1 MPSYSYTAINDA
13 GIKKKGIL
21 SADSEREARKLVKD
35 LKLTPLKI
43 SESKNLD
50 KTLRIKNKD
59 IVLMT
64 RQLATLLE
72 ASTPIVDS
80 IDITARQTKNKNL
93 IQILYNLKEDLVQ
106 GKRLGNS
113 MKKFPGIFSDT
124 YVSMVSA
131 GDSSGNLET
140 VFSKLADYLEESASI
155 KQKVISALTYPIVL
169 IGFSI
174 VVIISLL
181 AFVLPQVVG
190 QFIKAG
196 AELPFITKFLI
207 GISNNIIPILIILAV
222 LCAVIFYSYKKY
234 VHKIENK
241 ISFDRRVLNIPLL
254 GNFILN
260 SELER
265 FSSTMELLLASGT
278 NLDVELDEWSKI
290 FDNKFL
296 SRIIFNAKNDVVEG
310 KDFIVSLKNE
320 EVLPDIFIQLISSGY
335 RSGNLAKM
343 FNKVSHFMKSEIEN
357 KRAVFLSLLE
367 PVVIILMGGFIML
380 IVLAILIPIMQMNTL
395 AIWRI
400 KKKDL
405 LLSN

>member
-13 GIKKKGIL
+13 GVKKKGIL

-43 SESKNLD
+43 SKSKNLD

-93 IQILYNLKEDLVQ
+93 IHILYNLKEDLIQ

-113 MKKFPGIFSDT
+113 MKKYPGIFSDT

-131 GDSSGNLET
+131 GDSSGNLDT

-155 KQKVISALTYPIVL
+155 RQKVISALTYPLIL

-174 VVIISLL
+174 LVIISLL
-181 AFVLPQVVG
+181 AFVLPQVID

-207 GISNNIIPILIILAV
+207 GISNNIIPILL
-222 LCAVIFYSYKKY
+222 VITFLSGSSYYIYKKY
-234 VHKIENK
+234 TKDKKNKLLVDKKI
-241 ISFDRRVLNIPLL
+241 LAIPFL

-278 NLDVELDEWSKI
+278 NLDIALEECSKI
-290 FDNKFL
+290 LNNQYL
-296 SRIIFNAKNDVVEG
+296 SNIVMNAKDDVVEG
-310 KDFIVSLKNE
+310 KDFIIAMKHDE
-320 EVLPDIFIQLISSGY
+320 IFPDIFIQLISSGY
-335 RSGNLAKM
+335 RSGNLEKM
-343 FNKVSHFMKSEIEN
+343 FNKVSNFMKSEIEN
-357 KRAVFLSLLE
+357 KRSVFLSLLE
-367 PVVIILMGGFIML
+367 PIVIIFMGGFIMM

-395 AIWRI
+395 SI
-400 KKKDL
+400 
-405 LLSN
+405 

>member
-1 MPSYSYTAINDA
+1 MPAYSYTAINQN
-13 GIKKKGIL
+13 GRKKKGIL
-21 SADSEREARKLVKD
+21 SAESEREARKLVKD
-35 LKLTPLKI
+35 LKLTPLKV
-43 SESKNLD
+43 SESKDLG
-50 KTLRIKNKD
+50 KTLKIKDKD
-59 IVLMT
+59 IVIMT

-72 ASTPIVDS
+72 ASTPIVEALN
-80 IDITARQTKNKNL
+80 ITANQLQNKNL
-93 IQILYNLKEDLVQ
+93 VYILYNLKEDIVQ
-106 GKRLGNS
+106 GKRLGSS
-113 MKKFPGIFSDT
+113 MKKFPGVFSDT
-124 YVSMVSA
+124 YISMVSA
-131 GDSSGNLET
+131 GDSSGNLDI
-140 VFSKLADYLEESASI
+140 VFTKLADYLEESASI
-155 KQKVISALTYPIVL
+155 KQKVISALTYPLIL

-207 GISNNIIPILIILAV
+207 GISNNIVPILIV
-222 LCAVIFYSYKKY
+222 LVLFISIIFYFYKNY
-234 VHKIENK
+234 VSKKENRIK
-241 ISFDRRVLNIPLL
+241 FDRNVLNIPLL

-278 NLDVELDEWSKI
+278 NLDVALEECSKI

-296 SRIIFNAKNDVVEG
+296 SNIVLNTKNDVVEG
-310 KDFIVSLKNE
+310 KDFIVSLRIE
-320 EVLPDIFIQLISSGY
+320 GVFPDIFIQLISSGY

-357 KRAVFLSLLE
+357 KRAIFLSLLE
-367 PVVIILMGGFIML
+367 PVVIIFMGGFIML

-395 AIWRI
+395 AI
-400 KKKDL
+400 
-405 LLSN
+405 

>member
-1 MPSYSYTAINDA
+1 MPAYSYTAINQE
-13 GIKKKGIL
+13 GTKKKGIL
-21 SADSEREARKLVKD
+21 SAESEREARKLVKD
-35 LKLTPLKI
+35 LKLTPLKV
-43 SESKNLD
+43 SESKDLG
-50 KTLRIKNKD
+50 KALKIKDKD
-59 IVLMT
+59 IVVMT

-72 ASTPIVDS
+72 ASTPIVEALN
-80 IDITARQTKNKNL
+80 ITANQLQNKNL
-93 IQILYNLKEDLVQ
+93 VYILYNLKEDIVQ
-106 GKRLGNS
+106 GKRLGSS
-113 MKKFPGIFSDT
+113 MKKFPGVFSDT
-124 YVSMVSA
+124 YISMVTA
-131 GDSSGNLET
+131 GDSSGNLDI
-140 VFSKLADYLEESASI
+140 VFTKLADYLEESASI
-155 KQKVISALTYPIVL
+155 RQKVISALTYPIVL

-207 GISNNIIPILIILAV
+207 GISNNIVPILIVFAALFTF
-222 LCAVIFYSYKKY
+222 IFYFYKK
-234 VHKIENK
+234 HISNIDNK
-241 ISFDRRVLNIPLL
+241 ISFDRKVLGIPLL

-278 NLDVELDEWSKI
+278 NLDVALDECSKI

-296 SRIIFNAKNDVVEG
+296 SRIILNAKNDVVEG

-395 AIWRI
+395 AI
-400 KKKDL
+400 
-405 LLSN
+405 

>member
-1 MPSYSYTAINDA
+1 MPAYSYIAINQN
-13 GIKKKGIL
+13 GTKKKGIL
-21 SADSEREARKLVKD
+21 SAESEREARKLVKD
-35 LKLTPLKI
+35 LKLTPLKV
-43 SESKNLD
+43 SESKDLG
-50 KTLRIKNKD
+50 KTLKIKDKD
-59 IVLMT
+59 IVIMT

-72 ASTPIVDS
+72 ASTPIVEALN
-80 IDITARQTKNKNL
+80 ITANQLQNKNL
-93 IQILYNLKEDLVQ
+93 VYILYNLKEDIVQ
-106 GKRLGNS
+106 GKRLGSS
-113 MKKFPGIFSDT
+113 MKKFPGVFSDT
-124 YVSMVSA
+124 YISMVSA
-131 GDSSGNLET
+131 GDSSGNLDI
-140 VFSKLADYLEESASI
+140 VFTKLADYLEESASI
-155 KQKVISALTYPIVL
+155 KQKVISALTYPLIL

-207 GISNNIIPILIILAV
+207 GISNNIVPILIV
-222 LCAVIFYSYKKY
+222 LVLFISIIFYFYKNY
-234 VHKIENK
+234 VSKKENRIK
-241 ISFDRRVLNIPLL
+241 FDRNVLNIPLL

-278 NLDVELDEWSKI
+278 NLDVALEECSKI

-296 SRIIFNAKNDVVEG
+296 SNIVLNTKNDVVEG
-310 KDFIVSLKNE
+310 KDFIVSLRIE
-320 EVLPDIFIQLISSGY
+320 GVFPDIFIQLISSGY

-357 KRAVFLSLLE
+357 KRAIFLSLLE
-367 PVVIILMGGFIML
+367 PVVIIFMGGFIML

-395 AIWRI
+395 AI
-400 KKKDL
+400 
-405 LLSN
+405 

>member
-1 MPSYSYTAINDA
+1 MPAYSYTAINQE
-13 GIKKKGIL
+13 GTKKKGIL
-21 SADSEREARKLVKD
+21 SAESEREARKLVKD
-35 LKLTPLKI
+35 LKLTPLKV
-43 SESKNLD
+43 SESKDLG
-50 KTLRIKNKD
+50 KTLKIKDKD
-59 IVLMT
+59 IVIMT

-72 ASTPIVDS
+72 ASTPIVEALN
-80 IDITARQTKNKNL
+80 ITANQLQNKNL
-93 IQILYNLKEDLVQ
+93 VYILYNLKEDIVQ
-106 GKRLGNS
+106 GKRLGSS
-113 MKKFPGIFSDT
+113 MKKFPGVFSDT
-124 YVSMVSA
+124 YISMVTA
-131 GDSSGNLET
+131 GDSSGNLDI
-140 VFSKLADYLEESASI
+140 VFTKLADYLEESASI
-155 KQKVISALTYPIVL
+155 RQKVISALTYPIVL

-207 GISNNIIPILIILAV
+207 GISNNIVPILIVFAALFTF
-222 LCAVIFYSYKKY
+222 IFYFYKK
-234 VHKIENK
+234 HISNIDNK
-241 ISFDRRVLNIPLL
+241 ISFDRKVLGIPLL

-278 NLDVELDEWSKI
+278 NLDVALDECSKI

-296 SRIIFNAKNDVVEG
+296 SKIILNAKNDVVEG

-357 KRAVFLSLLE
+357 KRAIFLSLLE

-395 AIWRI
+395 AI
-400 KKKDL
+400 
-405 LLSN
+405 

>member
-131 GDSSGNLET
+131 GDSSGNLDT

-155 KQKVISALTYPIVL
+155 RQKVISALTYPLIL
-169 IGFSI
+169 IGFSFI
-174 VVIISLL
+174 VVISLL
-181 AFVLPQVVG
+181 AFVLPQVID

-207 GISNNIIPILIILAV
+207 GISNNIIPILL
-222 LCAVIFYSYKKY
+222 VITFFSVGFYYVYKKY
-234 VHKIENK
+234 TKKEKNKLLVDKKI
-241 ISFDRRVLNIPLL
+241 LAIPFL

-278 NLDVELDEWSKI
+278 NLDIALEECSKI
-290 FDNKFL
+290 FNNQYL
-296 SRIIFNAKNDVVEG
+296 SNIIMNARNDVVEG
-310 KDFIVSLKNE
+310 KDFIITMKQNE
-320 EVLPDIFIQLISSGY
+320 IFPDIFTQLIASGY
-335 RSGNLAKM
+335 RSGNLEKM
-343 FNKVSHFMKSEIEN
+343 FNKVSNFMKSEIET
-357 KRAVFLSLLE
+357 KRSVFLSLLE
-367 PVVIILMGGFIML
+367 PIVIIFMGGFIMM
-380 IVLAILIPIMQMNTL
+380 IVLAIPIPIMQMNTL
-395 AIWRI
+395 AI
-400 KKKDL
+400 
-405 LLSN
+405 

>member
-72 ASTPIVDS
+72 AITPIVDS

-131 GDSSGNLET
+131 GDSSGNLDT

-155 KQKVISALTYPIVL
+155 RQKVISALTYPLIL
-169 IGFSI
+169 IGFSFI
-174 VVIISLL
+174 VVISLL
-181 AFVLPQVVG
+181 AFVLPQVID

-207 GISNNIIPILIILAV
+207 GISNNIIPILL
-222 LCAVIFYSYKKY
+222 VITFLSVGFYYVYKKY
-234 VHKIENK
+234 TKKEKNKLLVDKKI
-241 ISFDRRVLNIPLL
+241 LAIPFL

-278 NLDVELDEWSKI
+278 NLDVALEECSKI
-290 FDNKFL
+290 FNNQYL
-296 SRIIFNAKNDVVEG
+296 SNIIMNARNDVVEG
-310 KDFIVSLKNE
+310 KDFIITMKQNE
-320 EVLPDIFIQLISSGY
+320 IFPDIFIQLIASGY
-335 RSGNLAKM
+335 RSGNLEKM
-343 FNKVSHFMKSEIEN
+343 FNKVSNFMKSEIET
-357 KRAVFLSLLE
+357 KRSVFLSLLE
-367 PVVIILMGGFIML
+367 PIVIIFMGGFIMM

-395 AIWRI
+395 AI
-400 KKKDL
+400 
-405 LLSN
+405 

>member
-1 MPSYSYTAINDA
+1 MPAYSYTAINQE
-13 GIKKKGIL
+13 GTKKKGIL
-21 SADSEREARKLVKD
+21 SAESEREARKLVKD
-35 LKLTPLKI
+35 LKLTPLKV
-43 SESKNLD
+43 SESKDLG
-50 KTLRIKNKD
+50 KALKIKDKD
-59 IVLMT
+59 IVVMT

-72 ASTPIVDS
+72 ASTPIVEALN
-80 IDITARQTKNKNL
+80 ITANQLQNKNL
-93 IQILYNLKEDLVQ
+93 VYILYNLKEDIVQ
-106 GKRLGNS
+106 GKRLGSS
-113 MKKFPGIFSDT
+113 MKKFPGVFSDT
-124 YVSMVSA
+124 YISMVTA
-131 GDSSGNLET
+131 GDSSGNLDI
-140 VFSKLADYLEESASI
+140 VFTKLADYLEESASI
-155 KQKVISALTYPIVL
+155 RQKVISALTYPIVL

-207 GISNNIIPILIILAV
+207 GISNNIVPILIVFAALFTF
-222 LCAVIFYSYKKY
+222 IFYLYKK
-234 VHKIENK
+234 HISNIDNK
-241 ISFDRRVLNIPLL
+241 ISFDRKVLSIPLL

-278 NLDVELDEWSKI
+278 NLDVALDECSKI

-296 SRIIFNAKNDVVEG
+296 SRIILNAKNDVVEG

-357 KRAVFLSLLE
+357 KRAIFLSLLE

-395 AIWRI
+395 AI
-400 KKKDL
+400 
-405 LLSN
+405 

>member
-13 GIKKKGIL
+13 GVKKKGIL

-43 SESKNLD
+43 SKSKNLD

-93 IQILYNLKEDLVQ
+93 IHILYNLKEDLIQ

-113 MKKFPGIFSDT
+113 MKKYPGIFSDT

-131 GDSSGNLET
+131 GDSSGNLDT

-155 KQKVISALTYPIVL
+155 RQKVISALTYPLIL

-181 AFVLPQVVG
+181 AFVLPQVID

-207 GISNNIIPILIILAV
+207 GISNNIIPILL
-222 LCAVIFYSYKKY
+222 VITFLSGSSYYIYKKY
-234 VHKIENK
+234 TKDKKNKLLVDKKI
-241 ISFDRRVLNIPLL
+241 LAIPFL

-278 NLDVELDEWSKI
+278 NLDIALEECSKI
-290 FDNKFL
+290 FNNQYL
-296 SRIIFNAKNDVVEG
+296 SNIVMNAKDDVVEG
-310 KDFIVSLKNE
+310 KDFIIAMKHDE
-320 EVLPDIFIQLISSGY
+320 IFPDIFIQLISSGY
-335 RSGNLAKM
+335 RSGNLEKM
-343 FNKVSHFMKSEIEN
+343 FNKVSNFMKSEIEN
-357 KRAVFLSLLE
+357 KRSVFLSLLE
-367 PVVIILMGGFIML
+367 PIVIIFMGGFIMM

-395 AIWRI
+395 SI
-400 KKKDL
+400 
-405 LLSN
+405 